1 MKESKG
7 KSSEKKEKSIDAPQ
21 VQGGIPLIAE
31 EAVAASTSR
40 NRRNAA
46 GVIEQTDRFKNINDG
61 LIPFKYSSNYKNNS
75 TLNVRDAVILCQ
87 KAYYNFSVFRN
98 TIDIMTEF
106 SVNNIYLTKGSK
118 KTRAFFEALFN
129 RIDLKVFEN

>member
-40 NRRNAA
+40 NRRTAA
-46 GVIEQTDRFKNINDG
+46 GVIEQTARFKYINDG
-61 LIPFKYSSNYKNNS
+61 LIPFKYSCNY
-75 TLNVRDAVILCQ
+75 
-87 KAYYNFSVFRN
+87 
-98 TIDIMTEF
+98 
-106 SVNNIYLTKGSK
+106 
-118 KTRAFFEALFN
+118 
-129 RIDLKVFEN
+129 